1 MATTN
6 KPIREVLT
14 EFAEEVLYGARINL
28 EAKRRIRG
36 RMTNRVATGKLR
48 DDLKYT
54 FWKRGRNDL
63 LIFTTKNKATRNYAD
78 VIEKGRRP
86 YPDTPTSWPPW
97 QPIRAWM
104 KVRGFKLRKIY
115 KVDKN
120 KRGQFAKQKEKTEE
134 QWEKLAKRVA
144 RSIGIKGIEGI
155 RYMKSA
161 VDSVKPDYKNKFND
175 AIKAT
180 IQLRLKANKYIK

>member
-6 KPIREVLT
+6 PIKEVLK

-48 DDLKYT
+48 DDLTYT
-54 FWKRGRNDL
+54 FWKRGKMDL
-63 LIFTTKNKATRNYAD
+63 IIFTTKNKATRNYAD

-97 QPIRAWM
+97 EPIRAWM

-115 KVDKN
+115 KVDKR

-161 VDSVKPDYKNKFND
+161 VDSVKPDYKKKFPD
-175 AIKAT
+175 AINAM

>member
-1 MATTN
+1 MKSN
-6 KPIREVLT
+6 PIREVLT
-14 EFAEEVLYGARINL
+14 EFAEVVIYGARINL

-48 DDLKYT
+48 NDLKYT

-86 YPDTPTSWPPW
+86 YPNSPESWPPW

-115 KVDKN
+115 KVDKT

-161 VDSVKPDYKNKFND
+161 VDSVKPEYKNKFEG